1 MINKVLSIIVAMLFF
16 AVVVISV
23 FGSTWSTVAELPE
36 NAADQS
42 NIEAIGVLLFTDL
55 MMILKVPLRILVHL
69 KPVQLLCNL
78 EDALTWDLTRTGL
91 PGRFINS
98 RNNI

>member
-1 MINKVLSIIVAMLFF
+1 MTNKVLSIIVAMLFF

-42 NIEAIGVLLFTDL
+42 NIEAIGVLLFTDFV
-55 MMILKVPLRILVHL
+55 VPFEVLSIV
-69 KPVQLLCNL
+69 LLATL
-78 EDALTWDLTRTGL
+78 IGATFMAKSEVKE
-91 PGRFINS
+91 
-98 RNNI
+98 